1 MKLEIVKVNP
11 DGSLLLPE
19 TLRVMIKD
27 IKELQVAWN
36 DEFMIINYSKVQEQ
50 TSELNLEVKIEQFFN
65 QLDKLLAFNEIDPI
79 NADDIETQIAAYRI
93 EKNSKNQS

>member
-1 MKLEIVKVNP
+1 MKSEIIKVNP

-19 TLRVMIKD
+19 TLQSLIKD
-27 IKELQVAWN
+27 IQELQVAWN
-36 DEFMIINYSKVQEQ
+36 DEFMIINYSKVQKQ

-79 NADDIETQIAAYRI
+79 NADDIETEIAAYRI

>member
-1 MKLEIVKVNP
+1 MKSENIKVNP

-19 TLRVMIKD
+19 KLRSLIKD
-27 IKELQVAWN
+27 IQELQVAWN
-36 DEFMIINYSKVQEQ
+36 DEFMIINYSRVQKQ

-79 NADDIETQIAAYRI
+79 NADDIETEIAAYRI